1 MRNRLG
7 KITALTLT
15 LLIVFPLAIVAANWQ
30 WNRHHE
36 RESLNSM
43 IQRAYDSEPY
53 EIESVS
59 DLNDLKDLEYV
70 RVQIEG
76 KSSGDVVWW
85 RKQSLDG
92 IPGFIG
98 LIRYNFGANE
108 NVVLALGWTQTIP
121 QTQSLEISN
130 ITARI
135 RLIDEFASDPRD
147 LPNGQTNSP
156 ANVLPEND
164 EIYLELKDP
173 EVSSFVPLP
182 LPQMTAGPHLG
193 YVGQWILIAIFAIAV
208 YVIALRNL
216 PKN

>member
-36 RESLNSM
+36 RESLNAV

-53 EIESVS
+53 KIESIS
-59 DLNDLKDLEYV
+59 DLNKVKDLEYV
-70 RVQIEG
+70 RVQLTG
-76 KSSGDVVWW
+76 MSLGDLVWW

-98 LIRYNFGANE
+98 WIQYNIGENE
-108 NVVLALGWTQTIP
+108 KVVLALGWVQTIP
-121 QTQSLEISN
+121 NTKRLEISN

-135 RLIDEFASDPRD
+135 RLIDDFASDPSD
-147 LPNGQTNSP
+147 LPSGQTNSP
-156 ANVLPEND
+156 ANVLAEND

-173 EVSSFVPLP
+173 EVSPFAPLP

>member
-15 LLIVFPLAIVAANWQ
+15 LLFVFPLAIVAANWQ

-36 RESLNSM
+36 RESLNAL
-43 IQRAYDSEPY
+43 IQRAYDSESY
-53 EIESVS
+53 KIETLS
-59 DLNDLKDLEYV
+59 DLNGLKDLEYV
-70 RVQIEG
+70 RVQLAG
-76 KSSGDVVWW
+76 KSLGDLVWW

-98 LIRYNFGANE
+98 LTRYNIGE
-108 NVVLALGWTQTIP
+108 TEEVVLALGWVQTIP
-121 QTQSLEISN
+121 NLQRVDISN

-135 RLIDEFASDPRD
+135 RLIDDFASDPND
-147 LPNGQTNSP
+147 LPFGQTNSP
-156 ANVLPEND
+156 ASVLAEND
-164 EIYLELKDP
+164 EIYLELKEP
-173 EVSSFVPLP
+173 EVSTFAQLP

>member
-1 MRNRLG
+1 VRNRLG

-53 EIESVS
+53 EIESIS
-59 DLNDLKDLEYV
+59 DINDLKDLEYV

-121 QTQSLEISN
+121 QAQSVEISN

-135 RLIDEFASDPRD
+135 RLIDDFASDPRD

-156 ANVLPEND
+156 ANVLPEKD
-164 EIYLELKDP
+164 KIYLELKDP
-173 EVSSFVPLP
+173 EVSLFVPLP